1 MGNDLPI
8 IHVGTVELHGDLFF
22 ASLEYHDMAETLP
35 ILHNYALTYALDLC
49 TKETGRI
56 SPLYDPTERRKQRP
70 RYDQDFAWLNHAGI
84 YVAPAKPYGTPPM
97 IIRQYAS
104 RIDEYLH
111 AGRKLDDVLW
121 DEKDP
126 RKRGLNSL
134 ASIFPLHGFMK
145 VMAPAARLIFYTYGL
160 ITDYMSPRRYV
171 RLGKFNTKAYV
182 TLRRCEKVTLENEV
196 VETTHPLNLLD
207 VAETTPLALDLLLMR
222 PTPLARA
229 ARLPQSLRVTHTD
242 PWDDR
247 REITVR
253 LPIAPAYRWG
263 ATQ

>member
-1 MGNDLPI
+1 MANGLPI
-8 IHVGTVELHGDLFF
+8 IHVGAVELHGDLFF

-35 ILHNYALTYALDLC
+35 VLHNYALTYALDLC
-49 TKETGRI
+49 TKETGRV

-70 RYDQDFAWLNHAGI
+70 CYDQDFAWLNRVGI
-84 YVAPAKPYGTPPM
+84 YVTPAKPYGTPPM

-111 AGRKLDDVLW
+111 TESKLDDVLW
-121 DEKDP
+121 YEKDP
-126 RKRGLNSL
+126 RKRGLNTL

-145 VMAPAARLIFYTYGL
+145 VMAPTARLIFYIYGP
-160 ITDYMSPRRYV
+160 ITDYVPPRRYV

-182 TLRRCEKVTLENEV
+182 TLRRCDVVALEDA
-196 VETTHPLNLLD
+196 VETTHPLNPVD
-207 VAETTPLALDLLLMR
+207 VAEVIPLDLLLMR

-229 ARLPQSLRVTHTD
+229 ARLSRALRVTHLD

-247 REITVR
+247 RETTVR
-253 LPIAPAYRWG
+253 LPVAPAYRWE
-263 ATQ
+263 AN